1 MRKQQILG
9 AVVVAASIGMFG
21 HTSAMAGSTDLAQN
35 GAEPPKNYKGQ
46 WWTNAQGCEYSRAG
60 RPGETVWYII
70 VNTAKSSC
78 PRYIVSHSPYNDIYT
93 LDAS

>member
-1 MRKQQILG
+1 MSIQKFLG
-9 AVVVAASIGMFG
+9 AVAMSATVFSVAPTSGIASAEKGG
-21 HTSAMAGSTDLAQN
+21 
-35 GAEPPKNYKGQ
+35 EPPKGYKGQ

-70 VNTAKSSC
+70 VNTARSGC